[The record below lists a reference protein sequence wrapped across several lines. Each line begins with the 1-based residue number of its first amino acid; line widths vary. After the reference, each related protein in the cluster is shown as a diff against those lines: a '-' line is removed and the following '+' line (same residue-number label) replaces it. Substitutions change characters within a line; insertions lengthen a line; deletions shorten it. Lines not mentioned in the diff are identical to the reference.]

1 MRVVDIILVIINVLL
16 GVLYIWYGTME
27 QGNARICGAFWFL
40 AVLNFANS
48 IRLLS

>member
-1 MRVVDIILVIINVLL
+1 MRTVDIILVIINVLL
-16 GVLYIWYGTME
+16 GVLYIWYGTLK
-27 QGNARICGAFWFL
+27 QDNVRHCGAFWFL